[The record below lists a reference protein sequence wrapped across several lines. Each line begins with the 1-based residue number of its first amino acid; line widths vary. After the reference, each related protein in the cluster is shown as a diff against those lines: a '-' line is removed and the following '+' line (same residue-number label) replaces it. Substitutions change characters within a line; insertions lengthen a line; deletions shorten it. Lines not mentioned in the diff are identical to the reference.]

1 MPAHFTAV
9 GNVNWVFDP
18 VSKILIFKT
27 ISFFHVVCRQK
38 AIWLIRK
45 FVKIHDFFIFLKN
58 IFLQYLLTKSH
69 FFQVVCAIE
78 YLHKERGLL
87 HRDIKD
93 ENVIINEHFHVK
105 LIDFG
110 SVAPIP
116 SDNWLY
122 STFYGNKRDKNEK
135 SLAQDLSRKL
145 VSKPSARDQKTK
157 MLFYHF
163 VKIRL

>member
-1 MPAHFTAV
+1 MKTSHEQLFPIFI
-9 GNVNWVFDP
+9 N
-18 VSKILIFKT
+18 KIP
-27 ISFFHVVCRQK
+27 
-38 AIWLIRK
+38 
-45 FVKIHDFFIFLKN
+45 
-58 IFLQYLLTKSH
+58 

-122 STFYGNKRDKNEK
+122 STFYGNKRDENKK
-135 SLAQDLSRKL
+135 YIAQD
-145 VSKPSARDQKTK
+145 RDYEILNFFANYILKIVKFFFTINRFWVDASHSTLPRNELLCQ
-157 MLFYHF
+157 LFGGL
-163 VKIRL
+163 R

>member
-1 MPAHFTAV
+1 ML
-9 GNVNWVFDP
+9 D
-18 VSKILIFKT
+18 
-27 ISFFHVVCRQK
+27 SFF
-38 AIWLIRK
+38 
-45 FVKIHDFFIFLKN
+45 FVKTSHEQLFPIFINK
-58 IFLQYLLTKSH
+58 IP

-122 STFYGNKRDKNEK
+122 STFYGNKRRKY
-135 SLAQDLSRKL
+135 LAQGILNFFANS
-145 VSKPSARDQKTK
+145 
-157 MLFYHF
+157 F
-163 VKIRL
+163 

>member
-1 MPAHFTAV
+1 MHLRKLIKHFFLV
-9 GNVNWVFDP
+9 CISCIFIN
-18 VSKILIFKT
+18 KIP
-27 ISFFHVVCRQK
+27 
-38 AIWLIRK
+38 
-45 FVKIHDFFIFLKN
+45 
-58 IFLQYLLTKSH
+58 

-122 STFYGNKRDKNEK
+122 STFYGKKTRLKK
-135 SLAQDLSRKL
+135 YLAQNDILHFFANSL
-145 VSKPSARDQKTK
+145 NQKI
-157 MLFYHF
+157 LEIFF
-163 VKIRL
+163 DN

>member
-1 MPAHFTAV
+1 MV
-9 GNVNWVFDP
+9 E
-18 VSKILIFKT
+18 I
-27 ISFFHVVCRQK
+27 
-38 AIWLIRK
+38 
-45 FVKIHDFFIFLKN
+45 
-58 IFLQYLLTKSH
+58 

-122 STFYGNKRDKNEK
+122 STFYGNEKYLAKDRDYEILKFFANYIQKIVK
-135 SLAQDLSRKL
+135 SFL
-145 VSKPSARDQKTK
+145 T
-157 MLFYHF
+157 
-163 VKIRL
+163 IN

>member
-1 MPAHFTAV
+1 MQLSTCIKKLSISNMHHV
-9 GNVNWVFDP
+9 LLNWDSQQGRPFSLP
-18 VSKILIFKT
+18 SQRNFP
-27 ISFFHVVCRQK
+27 ISF
-38 AIWLIRK
+38 
-45 FVKIHDFFIFLKN
+45 KISAKKKPGTYSILGVDVMPLSLKN
-58 IFLQYLLTKSH
+58 LLLKNDS

-122 STFYGNKRDKNEK
+122 STFYGNTRDEK
-135 SLAQDLSRKL
+135 
-145 VSKPSARDQKTK
+145 
-157 MLFYHF
+157 
-163 VKIRL
+163 I